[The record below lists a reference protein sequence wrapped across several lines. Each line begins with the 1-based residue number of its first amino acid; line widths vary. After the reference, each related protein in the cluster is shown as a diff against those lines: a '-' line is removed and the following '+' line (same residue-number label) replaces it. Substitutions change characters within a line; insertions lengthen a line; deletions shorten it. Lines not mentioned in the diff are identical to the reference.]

1 MTNRTALPHY
11 AYIHHAA
18 VGWVLRGYSGQ
29 NSGFQIAR
37 HLLFGLP
44 HTKETT
50 AWKPGTQP
58 MAARSRLAWPCLAV
72 DGQDAVKVV
81 AFVLQQ
87 FRQRS
92 RQSAPMVRA
101 ACEAQDEN

>member
-1 MTNRTALPHY
+1 
-11 AYIHHAA
+11 
-18 VGWVLRGYSGQ
+18 
-29 NSGFQIAR
+29 
-37 HLLFGLP
+37 
-44 HTKETT
+44 
-50 AWKPGTQP
+50 